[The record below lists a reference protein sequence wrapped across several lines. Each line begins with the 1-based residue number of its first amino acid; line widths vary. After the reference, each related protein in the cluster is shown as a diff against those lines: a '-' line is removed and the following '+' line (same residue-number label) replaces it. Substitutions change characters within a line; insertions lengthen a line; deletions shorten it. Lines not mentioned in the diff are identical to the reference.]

1 MVPNYMIMH
10 NKSESEFLLLKVK
23 YTRSHEHLVSCLAME
38 HMRTIIVPTSTLHS
52 PDAIHVISVHRHS
65 PFLATVLLLCII
77 LNTNQRA
84 KERGRPRLLCFI
96 LNTNQREKEQG
107 RHGTNATSWTQR
119 RILATENHRQG

>member
-23 YTRSHEHLVSCLAME
+23 YTRSHEHLESCLAME
-38 HMRTIIVPTSTLHS
+38 HMRIIIVPTSTLHS

-77 LNTNQRA
+77 LNT
-84 KERGRPRLLCFI
+84 
-96 LNTNQREKEQG
+96 TKEQKNG
-107 RHGTNATSWTQR
+107 GGLGFYVLYLTQTKEKKNRGDMGPNATSWTQR

>member
-10 NKSESEFLLLKVK
+10 NKSESEFLILKVK
-23 YTRSHEHLVSCLAME
+23 YTQSHEHLESCLAME
-38 HMRTIIVPTSTLHS
+38 YMRTIIVPTSTLHS

-84 KERGRPRLLCFI
+84 KKTGEAWDQHYKLD
-96 LNTNQREKEQG
+96 
-107 RHGTNATSWTQR
+107 SV
-119 RILATENHRQG
+119 